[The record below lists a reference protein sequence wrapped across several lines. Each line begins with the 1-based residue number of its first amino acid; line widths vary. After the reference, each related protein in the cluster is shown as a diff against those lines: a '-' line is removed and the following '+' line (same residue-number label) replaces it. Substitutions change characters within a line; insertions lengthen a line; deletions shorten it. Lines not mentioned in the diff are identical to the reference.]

1 METSEVWIRRNLRNS
16 AIAFC
21 DTIIMNEYKMKES
34 KNKIIVFDAGVIQK
48 KIYTIRGE
56 QVMLDSDLAEFYG
69 IETRTLNQ
77 AVKRN
82 IERFPEDFMFQ
93 LSDEEFENWKL
104 QMVTTKGKFLKSQ
117 IVISKEKRG
126 GRQKLPFVFTEQGV
140 AMLSG
145 ILRSETAVKMSIQ
158 IISAFVAMRKFII
171 T

>member
-1 METSEVWIRRNLRNS
+1 MEEIKNNLVVYS
-16 AIAFC
+16 SVAI
-21 DTIIMNEYKMKES
+21 
-34 KNKIIVFDAGVIQK
+34 QR

-104 QMVTTKGKFLKSQ
+104 QMVTTKGKFLISQ

-140 AMLSG
+140 TMLSG
-145 ILRSETAVKMSIQ
+145 VLGSETAVNISIQ
-158 IISAFVAMRKFII
+158 IKGKINRFSLYNMNSSFCVS
-171 T
+171 